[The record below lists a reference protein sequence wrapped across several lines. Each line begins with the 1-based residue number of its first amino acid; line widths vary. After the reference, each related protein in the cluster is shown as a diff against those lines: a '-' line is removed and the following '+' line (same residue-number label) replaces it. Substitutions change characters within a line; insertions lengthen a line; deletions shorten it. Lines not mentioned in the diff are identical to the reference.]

1 VPSTG
6 RLLAFAVAA
15 FVIIVIP
22 GPSVI
27 FIVGRAL
34 SHGRRAAL
42 ITVIGN
48 TVGEY
53 SQVVAIAFGVAA
65 LIERSVAL
73 FSILKLVGAAYLVV
87 LGIRT
92 YLSRRSLEASL
103 ANASEPP
110 SGPHLLIQGI
120 FVGATNPKTV
130 VFLAAILPQFIERSL
145 GHVSEQILLLGLI
158 FSAIALLSDS
168 AWGLS
173 AGTVRTWFERS
184 PRRLRI
190 VGGAGGLSVAAV
202 GIALAVTGRK
212 D

>member
-1 VPSTG
+1 MPSTG
-6 RLLAFAVAA
+6 RLLAFAVTA

-22 GPSVI
+22 GPSVL

-42 ITVIGN
+42 ISVIGN

-53 SQVVAIAFGVAA
+53 SQVVAVAFGVAA

-92 YLSRRSLEASL
+92 YLDRRSLEASL
-103 ANASEPP
+103 VKVSEPV
-110 SGPHLLIQGI
+110 SGRHLLVQGVL
-120 FVGATNPKTV
+120 VGATNP
-130 VFLAAILPQFIERSL
+130 
-145 GHVSEQILLLGLI
+145 
-158 FSAIALLSDS
+158 
-168 AWGLS
+168 
-173 AGTVRTWFERS
+173 
-184 PRRLRI
+184 
-190 VGGAGGLSVAAV
+190 
-202 GIALAVTGRK
+202 GIALAVTGRR